1 MTGKTTQV
9 KPAVTRGQATE
20 SCYQMDMGKDG
31 EIPRNRRVWYKT
43 GMSSTTLDLF
53 DGTTKATYQVRPA
66 AIDRCNGGGLAC
78 GDGAFSACFALHFEV
93 LRSICFAGGGGGV
106 GSLQ

>member
-1 MTGKTTQV
+1 MILLSVTCRIGSVWLLKRLLLCWWRGKTQV
-9 KPAVTRGQATE
+9 KPAVKHGQVTE

-53 DGTTKATYQVRPA
+53 GGTTKATYQVRLF
-66 AIDRCNGGGLAC
+66 IER
-78 GDGAFSACFALHFEV
+78 V
-93 LRSICFAGGGGGV
+93 V
-106 GSLQ
+106 G